1 MKSDS
6 GLSVCWLRGLLAT
19 AATLVL
25 VLGHGVTPA
34 AAQTPPLTVCNLP
47 TQKASTP
54 EQTAWQ
60 LFVAINCASNGKL
73 TWETW
78 TEQNCWYNPGSC
90 GVGTERKRF
99 TSAVSLLA
107 TKGQKLAAPAAVGPG
122 LAGCAAMTT
131 ATTPGVSPGLLPFV
145 PKNLS
150 ATPKFCEEVYV
161 NSSEAN
167 FVNSPPGAAAGVN
180 LATNVGQASYIAA
193 TNTPLQ
199 FPSAATEVKADWI
212 AASSL
217 NSASAFDCA
226 SNKPQ
231 GVYVQTID
239 GVCYALVG
247 LHISSKLYTN
257 WLWATFE
264 PQSSVTNPNR
274 CNPALYSSCN
284 DTWGSNPA
292 RSTGQKTALTKNV
305 TNLMDRAGL
314 AAALRNY
321 RLVGVQTDYNQPVA
335 TKGLMGN
342 SFVEFNA
349 QVPVKQASC
358 ITCHAYAAI
367 NVALNPPGQGV
378 GGPIGNAP
386 ATGKPK
392 IPPVIPGA
400 HWVPLDFSWMLGF
413 MPGK

>member
-1 MKSDS
+1 M
-6 GLSVCWLRGLLAT
+6 VVTT
-19 AATLVL
+19 AL
-25 VLGHGVTPA
+25 VLGHGIVPV
-34 AAQTPPLTVCNLP
+34 AAQTPSSSVCTLP

-60 LFVAINCASNGKL
+60 LFVAANCATNGKL
-73 TWETW
+73 AWETW
-78 TEQNCWYNPGSC
+78 TEQDCWFNPGSC
-90 GVGTERKRF
+90 GVGTQKKRF
-99 TSAVSLLA
+99 TNAVSLLA
-107 TKGQKLAAPAAVGPG
+107 TKGQKLVTAAAPAATTAGAVSG
-122 LAGCAAMTT
+122 LAGCQPMTT
-131 ATTPGVSPGLLPFV
+131 ATTPGVSPGLVPFV

-161 NSSEAN
+161 NSSEAD
-167 FVNSPPGAAAGVN
+167 FINSPPGAAVGVN
-180 LATNVGQASYIAA
+180 LATNVGQATYISA
-193 TNTPLQ
+193 TNKPLQ
-199 FPSAATEVKADWI
+199 FPGAATEVKADWI

-217 NSASAFDCA
+217 NAASAFDCA
-226 SNKPQ
+226 ANKPP
-231 GVYVQTID
+231 GVYTQTID

-247 LHISSKLYTN
+247 IHISSKLYSN

-264 PQSSVTNPNR
+264 PQSSLTNPNR

-284 DTWGSNPA
+284 DAWGSNPA
-292 RSTGQKTALTKNV
+292 KSTGQKTALTKNV

-314 AAALRNY
+314 ASALRNY

-367 NVALNPPGQGV
+367 NVAVNPPGQGV
-378 GGPIGNAP
+378 GGSIGNAP

-392 IPPVIPGA
+392 LPPVIPGA
-400 HWVPLDFSWMLGF
+400 HWVPLDFSWMMGF
-413 MPGK
+413 MPSGK